1 MILHA
6 VDSGPASSPGGTRP
20 TPPPG
25 PPLGP
30 PLVLLHGLFGQAR
43 NFSQI
48 QRALAQRWR
57 VIALD
62 QRNHGASPH
71 APDMHY
77 AAMAEDVLDTLA
89 ALDALPAAL
98 LGHSMG
104 GKVAMRTALLHSDAV
119 ERLLV
124 ADIAPVV
131 YPPHNHPIVAAMQA
145 ISLHD
150 GLTRAAADA
159 ALADVVPA
167 APVRAFLLQNLRL
180 GTPPVWRIG
189 LDEIAAALS
198 DLEGWDGPT
207 DARPPEAP
215 YSGGTLFVAG
225 ETSDYITRD
234 DRPLIRA
241 LFPAARFVTVKH
253 AGHWLHADNP
263 AGFLAVVEAFLSAH
277 PTR

>member
-6 VDSGPASSPGGTRP
+6 VDSGPASSHGGTP
-20 TPPPG
+20 LMPPS
-25 PPLGP
+25 GP

-43 NFSQI
+43 NFSRI
-48 QRALAQRWR
+48 QRALEQRWR
-57 VIALD
+57 VIMLD

-77 AAMAEDVLDTLA
+77 ATMAEDVVDTLA

-104 GKVAMRTALLHSDAV
+104 GKVAMRTALLHPDAV

-145 ISLHD
+145 IPLHD

-159 ALADVVPA
+159 ALADAVPA
-167 APVRAFLLQNLRL
+167 AAVRAFLLQNLRL

-189 LDEIAAALS
+189 LAEIASALS

-207 DARPPEAP
+207 DVSPPEAP
-215 YSGGTLFVAG
+215 YAGRTLFVAG
-225 ETSDYITRD
+225 ENSDYITRD

-263 AGFLAVVEAFLSAH
+263 AGFLAVVEAFLSA
-277 PTR
+277 PPIR

>member
-6 VDSGPASSPGGTRP
+6 VDSGPASSHGGTP
-20 TPPPG
+20 LMPPS
-25 PPLGP
+25 GP

-71 APDMHY
+71 APDMRY
-77 AAMAEDVLDTLA
+77 ATMAEDVLDTLA

-104 GKVAMRTALLHSDAV
+104 GKAAMRTALLHPDAI

-145 ISLHD
+145 IRLHD
-150 GLTRAAADA
+150 DLTRAAADA
-159 ALADVVPA
+159 ALAEAVPS

-189 LDEIAAALS
+189 LDEIATALP

-207 DARPPEAP
+207 TATAP
-215 YSGGTLFVAG
+215 APTYPGRTLFVAG

-263 AGFLAVVEAFLSAH
+263 AGFLAVVEAFLSA
-277 PTR
+277 PPLR

>member
-6 VDSGPASSPGGTRP
+6 VDSGAVLRSSGS
-20 TPPPG
+20 
-25 PPLGP
+25 PLTP

-77 AAMAEDVLDTLA
+77 ATMAEDVLDTLA

-104 GKVAMRTALLHSDAV
+104 GKVAMRTALLHPDAV

-124 ADIAPVV
+124 ADIGPVV

-145 ISLHD
+145 IPLHD
-150 GLTRAAADA
+150 GLTRAAADT
-159 ALADVVPA
+159 ALAAAVPSA
-167 APVRAFLLQNLRL
+167 AVRAFLLQNLRL
-180 GTPPVWRIG
+180 GLPPIWRIG
-189 LDEIAAALS
+189 LDEIAAALA

-207 DARPPEAP
+207 AATAPDAVYAGR
-215 YSGGTLFVAG
+215 TLFVAG

-263 AGFLAVVEAFLSAH
+263 AGFFAVVEAFLSA
-277 PTR
+277 PPPR